1 METLKQFRIESGMTQ
16 KELGEAV
23 GVNRTVITHWENGD
37 TSPRV
42 EHLPRIADALGVSI
56 DELVRGKEVEG

>member
-1 METLKQFRIESGMTQ
+1 MTDIKTARNRLGMTQ
-16 KELGEAV
+16 SQLAERI
-23 GVNRTVITHWENGD
+23 GVERTVLTHWENGD

-56 DELVRGKEVEG
+56 DELVRGKETET